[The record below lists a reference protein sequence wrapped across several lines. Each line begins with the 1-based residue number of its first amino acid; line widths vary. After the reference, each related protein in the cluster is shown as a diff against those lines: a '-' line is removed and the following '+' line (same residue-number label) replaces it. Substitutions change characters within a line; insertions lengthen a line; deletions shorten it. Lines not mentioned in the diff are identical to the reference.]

1 MPMTSNRNENPNPDP
16 QSGPILQSVERSTAH
31 YLEQMEALSLEQLRR
46 QPAEDEWSLGQMLL
60 HLAQAAVRMQF
71 ENARRGLAD
80 ADAASGEGSA
90 SAAEASPPGKNEAG
104 EAMFRAGSFP
114 PDPVKIPASPQYTP
128 PQPGSKAQIRAA
140 LEEVL
145 EALRKL
151 EPEAA
156 RSASRRTVPHPRLGG
171 LTAGEW
177 LRLTEMHYRHH
188 RLQEARLLAWLE
200 AEPAASRSSV

>member
-1 MPMTSNRNENPNPDP
+1 MTSSDFTAAAPDI
-16 QSGPILQSVERSTAH
+16 QDGPILQSVKASTLH
-31 YLEQMEALSLEQLRR
+31 YLKRTDGLTLEQLRR
-46 QPAEDEWSLGQMLL
+46 QPSEDAWSLGQMLM
-60 HLAQAAVRMQF
+60 HLARAALGMQLA
-71 ENARRGLAD
+71 NARKCLAEPD
-80 ADAASGEGSA
+80 SAFVPESGELPSA
-90 SAAEASPPGKNEAG
+90 KTEAG
-104 EAMFRAGSFP
+104 EAVFRFGSFP
-114 PDPVKIPASPQYTP
+114 PDPVKVPASPQYTP
-128 PQPGSKAQIRAA
+128 PQPESKEEIREA

-200 AEPAASRSSV
+200 AEPAASR

>member
-1 MPMTSNRNENPNPDP
+1 MTSNTKENPNSDVQGGPVE
-16 QSGPILQSVERSTAH
+16 QSLKQSTAH

-60 HLAQAAVRMQF
+60 HLAQAALRMQF
-71 ENARRGLAD
+71 ENARRCLEGAD
-80 ADAASGEGSA
+80 LTSGAASALSA
-90 SAAEASPPGKNEAG
+90 SDAEESSPSKTEAG
-104 EAMFRAGSFP
+104 EAMFRTGSFP
-114 PDPVKIPASPQYTP
+114 PDPVKVPASPQYTP
-128 PQPGSKAQIRAA
+128 LQPDSKAQIRAA

-171 LTAGEW
+171 LTAEEW

-200 AEPAASRSSV
+200 AEPASVR